1 MRSGSI
7 FKQSWQS
14 YHIYLDNNMNNRF
27 FYLSQKWFVQIW
39 LCVSAQPQTI
49 AAIHEELG
57 VVYILPGLFIC
68 GVVPSLEM
76 PVD

>member
-1 MRSGSI
+1 
-7 FKQSWQS
+7 
-14 YHIYLDNNMNNRF
+14 MNNRF

-76 PVD
+76 PVDWSLCLILYLFTYPYT